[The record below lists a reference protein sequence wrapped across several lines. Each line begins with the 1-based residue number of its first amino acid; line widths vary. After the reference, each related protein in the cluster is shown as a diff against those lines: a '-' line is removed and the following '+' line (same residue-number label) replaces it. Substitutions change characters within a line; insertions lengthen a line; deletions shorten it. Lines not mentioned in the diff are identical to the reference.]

1 MNNERMSDMK
11 EKQNPAE
18 AWRDDLKAISERLRD
33 RDLVSPE
40 QVRTLEAL
48 AGEFER
54 LVEYEPAVALPLMA
68 TAFSAIE
75 FERLSRQQAQ
85 AAGMM
90 AWVRSAAPLT
100 EEQRGLLKRRLR
112 ERFGE
117 EFILRVEIDPS
128 LIGGLVVRVKDQ
140 VFDGSVA
147 GRLDALSERLRT
159 AVEEQRS
166 PALELEEAG
175 E

>member
-1 MNNERMSDMK
+1 MT
-11 EKQNPAE
+11 EKRDRPG
-18 AWRDDLKAISERLRD
+18 AWADNLKAVSERLRD
-33 RDLVSPE
+33 QDLISPE
-40 QVRTLEAL
+40 QARTLVSLTDQFEQL
-48 AGEFER
+48 AGHDPAMALSLMTTAYSAVEFG
-54 LVEYEPAVALPLMA
+54 
-68 TAFSAIE
+68 
-75 FERLSRQQAQ
+75 RLSRQQAQ

-90 AWVRSAAPLT
+90 AWVRSAVPLT

-117 EFILRVEIDPS
+117 EFILRVEVDPS

-140 VFDGSVA
+140 VLDSSVA
-147 GRLDALSERLRT
+147 GRLNALGERLRT

-166 PALELEEAG
+166 PALELQEPG